1 MKREIILDDDGYEKN
16 GPGDYNYE
24 EDGFVI
30 DDRPRINVRKGKK
43 KGRKS
48 PKIKTKMEIE
58 PPKQTL
64 EEFDDVIKLI
74 KENKVSVI
82 ISLLFSKS

>member
-1 MKREIILDDDGYEKN
+1 
-16 GPGDYNYE
+16 
-24 EDGFVI
+24 
-30 DDRPRINVRKGKK
+30 
-43 KGRKS
+43 
-48 PKIKTKMEIE
+48 MEIE

>member
-43 KGRKS
+43 KGH
-48 PKIKTKMEIE
+48 
-58 PPKQTL
+58 
-64 EEFDDVIKLI
+64 
-74 KENKVSVI
+74 
-82 ISLLFSKS
+82 